1 MEIDYLKLAIDEAWK
16 YQFLTYPNPAV
27 GSTLI
32 INNHI
37 FVNAHKKAGNPHAE
51 VEVLWEAFSAFHATP
66 NLKTSQE
73 IHEYLIQNHNNFFNN
88 SIMYVTLEPCSHV
101 GKTPSC
107 ANLLTI
113 LKPKKVVIGWL
124 DPISEHSGGVEML
137 KKTGIEVEIVND
149 KRCYDLIEPFIKWQK
164 DKFIFFKFAFSLNGV
179 YTGGYI
185 TKKSSL
191 EWVHKVRDKLDLIV
205 IGGETIRTDRPTLDS
220 RLINGKAPDILIY
233 SRDKDFDTNIPLFNV
248 ENRKVY
254 ISDNLDI
261 INKYNFIMIEGG
273 ENLYKHLNNKIDWK
287 VFMVN
292 PNKFINRD
300 NFKIDEEF
308 EIIYIKQDKDIT
320 IFGR

>member
-1 MEIDYLKLAIDEAWK
+1 MEIDYLKLAIDKAWE

-27 GSTLI
+27 GATI
-32 INNHI
+32 AINNQI

-51 VEVLWEAFSAFHATP
+51 VEVLWEAYKYFHNTP
-66 NLKTSQE
+66 DLKTSKE

-88 SIMYVTLEPCSHV
+88 SIMYVTLEPCSHI

-107 ANLLTI
+107 ANLLSI
-113 LKPKKVVIGWL
+113 IKPKKVVVGWL

-137 KKTGIEVEIVND
+137 QNAGIEVEIVND

-164 DKFIFFKFAFSLNGV
+164 DRFIFFKFAFSLNGV

-185 TKKSSL
+185 TQKSSL
-191 EWVHKVRDKLDLIV
+191 EWVHKVRNKLDLIV
-205 IGGETIRTDRPTLDS
+205 IGGETVRIDRPTLDS

-233 SRDKDFDTNIPLFNV
+233 SKSKNFDETIPLFNIK
-248 ENRKVY
+248 NRKVY

-261 INKYNFIMIEGG
+261 LNNYKFIMIEGG
-273 ENLYKHLNNKIDWK
+273 ENLYKNLKSKIDWK

-292 PNKFINRD
+292 HNKFINKD
-300 NFKIDEEF
+300 NFKINEDF
-308 EIIYIKQDKDIT
+308 DVIYTKISDDIT
-320 IFGR
+320 IFGK

>member
-1 MEIDYLKLAIDEAWK
+1 MEIDYLKLALDKAWE

-27 GSTLI
+27 GATLI
-32 INNHI
+32 INNQI

-51 VEVLWEAFSAFHATP
+51 VEVLWEAFSAFHSTP
-66 NLKTSQE
+66 ELQTSQE

-88 SIMYVTLEPCSHV
+88 SIMYVTLEPCSHI

-107 ANLLTI
+107 ANLLSI
-113 LKPKKVVIGWL
+113 IKPKKVVIGWL
-124 DPISEHSGGVEML
+124 DPISTHSGGVEML
-137 KKTGIEVEIVND
+137 KNTGIEVEVVND
-149 KRCYDLIEPFIKWQK
+149 KRCYDLIEPFVKWQN
-164 DKFIFFKFAFSLNGV
+164 KFIFFKFAFSLNGV

-185 TKKSSL
+185 TKKETL
-191 EWVHKVRDKLDLIV
+191 KWVHQVRDKLDLIV
-205 IGGETIRTDRPTLDS
+205 IGGETVRVDRPTLDA

-233 SRDKDFDTNIPLFNV
+233 SKDKNFDKTIPLFNV
-248 ENRKVY
+248 KNRKVY
-254 ISDNLDI
+254 ISDSLDI
-261 INKYNFIMIEGG
+261 MDKYKFIMIEGG
-273 ENLYKHLNNKIDWK
+273 ENLYKHLKDKIDWK

-308 EIIYIKQDKDIT
+308 DTIYIKQDEDIT